1 MSSKI
6 KQVVPAV
13 GGTMVVW
20 YNHRL
25 HQTRTEPVLFW
36 GLCVEDGEQ
45 YVVPL
50 TINPDGGFCTEL
62 WIPDG
67 YHPEGHEREGDSSDI
82 IAYDIP
88 SWGRITVAD
97 GEHIYAVSGWKPD
110 LSWQK
115 QMEAAQ

>member
-1 MSSKI
+1 MSGKI

-20 YNHRL
+20 YNHRR
-25 HQTRTEPVLFW
+25 HQTSTEPVLFW
-36 GLCVEDGEQ
+36 GLCFEDNEQ

-50 TINPDGGFCTEL
+50 TLCAGGGFCTEL
-62 WIPDG
+62 RIPDG
-67 YHPEGHEREGDSSDI
+67 NHPEGHEREGDSSTI
-82 IAYDIP
+82 IGYDIP
-88 SWGRITVAD
+88 SWGRITLTD
-97 GEHIYAVSGWKPD
+97 GEYIHAVSGWKPD